1 MKEIAT
7 YGDRYGKWYE
17 VKDSDGSVYFCNS
30 KLYHKTFRSYQDATE
45 YYKELYGKYYCAI
58 DPYEESEEDRIARIA
73 REKALERE
81 KKIDSILG

>member
-7 YGDRYGKWYE
+7 YGDQYGKWYE
-17 VKDSDGSVYFCNS
+17 VKDGDGRY
-30 KLYHKTFRSYQDATE
+30 KAFRSYQDATE
-45 YYKELYGKYYCAI
+45 YYKELYGKYYYAI
-58 DPYEESEEDRIARIA
+58 DPYEESEEEKAARIA